1 MPRVT
6 KQTLLDVARVAGV
19 SRTTASAALS
29 STGRISAETRARVL
43 EVADRLGYAPNIWAR
58 KLRQDP
64 VIGIG
69 LYIPAYVYSRSYY
82 MDFAFGAAEGAHS
95 RDVSLVLLS
104 SSLDPADRAFQ
115 LLDGL
120 IVVDP
125 LDDDPIGRRLLSQ
138 TIPVVTGEF
147 GPADLPPADGVVA
160 TDHAA
165 AIRRLMDH
173 LTGEGARRTAL
184 IAPSSTSHWSRAIRA
199 GYLKW
204 CGDHRVEPIFSEVPF
219 DSTPAQMEEATGLLL
234 DADLGVD
241 AVISAPD
248 GAAVGAVSAAR
259 ARGLT
264 VGQDL
269 LIASYV
275 DSPLMQTVSPPITA
289 IDLRPRALGYRCAQL
304 LLDILEAPE
313 PRASHVVE
321 LPTELV
327 VRASTRSAL

>member
-1 MPRVT
+1 MPRAT

-29 STGRISAETRARVL
+29 RTGRISEETRAHVL
-43 EVADRLGYAPNIWAR
+43 AVADQLGYAPNIWAR

-95 RDVSLVLLS
+95 RDVSLVLLAS
-104 SSLDPADRAFQ
+104 ALDPTDGAFQ

-125 LDDDPIGRRLLSQ
+125 LDDDPIGRRLLGNG
-138 TIPVVTGEF
+138 IPVVTGEF
-147 GPADLPPADGVVA
+147 GPADLPRAHGVVA
-160 TDHAA
+160 TDHPA
-165 AIRRLMDH
+165 AIRRLLDH
-173 LTGEGARRTAL
+173 LSSEGARRTAL
-184 IAPSSTSHWSRAIRA
+184 IAPSSTSHWGRAVRA
-199 GYLKW
+199 GYLEW
-204 CGDHRVEPIFSEVPF
+204 CGEHRMEPLVSEVPF
-219 DSTPAQMEEATGLLL
+219 DSTPADVEEATGRLL
-234 DADLGVD
+234 DAGTGMD

-248 GAAVGAVSAAR
+248 GAAVGALSAAR

-264 VGQDL
+264 VGEDL
-269 LIASYV
+269 LVASYV
-275 DSPLMQTVSPPITA
+275 DSPVMQTASPPITA
-289 IDLRPRALGYRCAQL
+289 VDLRPRALGYECARL
-304 LLDILEAPE
+304 LLDILDAPE
-313 PRASHVVE
+313 PRESCVVE

-327 VRASTRSAL
+327 ARASTHRPR